1 MKITKLSV
9 VLIALLGLVTT
20 ADVLLLRQNLQLR
33 KQLRVDSPGPEIGS
47 NLRSFVTKDLEGQP
61 VQLGNTGSGPK
72 RVYMYFTPTCKFCRE
87 QIPFWKTIVK
97 EAPNHN
103 LEVIGLVSEA
113 EDKTALKNFLREMAL
128 SSDSTTPLR
137 VAFIPDDIKRDYK
150 LSATPITLI
159 ADNRGVI
166 EQSWVGAF
174 RANALTE
181 VNSVLD
187 FPVNA
192 K

>member
-1 MKITKLSV
+1 MKITKFSF
-9 VLIALLGLVTT
+9 VLIILLGLVTT
-20 ADVLLLRQNLQLR
+20 ADVLLLRQNLQFR
-33 KQLRVDSPGPEIGS
+33 KQLRADSPGPEIGS

-87 QIPFWKTIVK
+87 QIPYWKTIVK

-103 LEVIGLVSEA
+103 LEVIGLVKES
-113 EDKTALKNFLREMAL
+113 EDKAALKAFLQEMAL

-137 VAFIPDDIKRDYK
+137 VAFIPDDIRRDYK

-159 ADNRGVI
+159 VDNRGDI

-174 RANALTE
+174 RANVLAE
-181 VNSVLD
+181 VNSALD
-187 FPVNA
+187 FTVNA
-192 K
+192 Q